1 MDVST
6 AVSQRISTRA
16 FLDTPITEAET
27 RDWLAAGQ
35 RSPSGGNL
43 QPWRVIALAG
53 DAKAAVAQMA
63 MTALMA
69 NPKGEPT
76 DYPIYPK
83 DLWNP
88 HEERRQTIGRQMFE
102 TLGIPKDDRGARMAW
117 FANNFKFFD
126 APLAIFIVLDERM
139 GHGQWAHSGM
149 FLQTLALL
157 AEERGWAS
165 CMQECW
171 GMLRPSLKAHLKL
184 GDTEMVW
191 CGMAVGH
198 PDRSAPVNSLRSERA
213 DIEEFA
219 SFAGF

>member
-6 AVSQRISTRA
+6 AINQRISTRA
-16 FLDTPITEAET
+16 YLDKPITEAET
-27 RDWLAAGQ
+27 REWLAAGQ
-35 RSPSGGNL
+35 RAPSGGNL

-53 DAKAAVAQMA
+53 EAKTAVADMA
-63 MTALMA
+63 MKALMA
-69 NPKGEPT
+69 NPQGEPT

-83 DLWNP
+83 NLWNP

-102 TLGIPKDDRGARMAW
+102 TLGIPKDDKAARMAW
-117 FANNFKFFD
+117 FAGNFRFFD
-126 APLAIFIVLDERM
+126 APLAIFIVLDKRM

-157 AEERGWAS
+157 AEERGWAT

-171 GMLRPSLKAHLKL
+171 GMLRPSLKAHLNL
-184 GDTEMVW
+184 ADGEMVW
-191 CGMAVGH
+191 CAMAVGY
-198 PDRSAPVNSLRSERA
+198 PDKDAPVNTLRSERA
-213 DIEEFA
+213 AVDDFA